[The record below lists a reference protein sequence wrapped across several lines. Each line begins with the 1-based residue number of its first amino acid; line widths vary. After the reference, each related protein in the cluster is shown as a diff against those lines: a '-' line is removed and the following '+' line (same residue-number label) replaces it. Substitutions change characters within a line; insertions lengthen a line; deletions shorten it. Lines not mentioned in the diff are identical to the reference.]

1 MCKIV
6 VKDILKD
13 NDYPGAGEY
22 VYDIMKKCIPN
33 GETVTLNMEGVDLL
47 PSLFLNPSIGRFV
60 KEYGMESL
68 RGKLSFEKILS
79 SQMARIKNYLSRI
92 AE

>member
-1 MCKIV
+1 MCTIII
-6 VKDILKD
+6 KDILKD
-13 NDYPGAGEY
+13 NDYPKAGEY
-22 VYDIMKKCIPN
+22 VYGIMEKCIPN
-33 GETVTLNMEGVDLL
+33 GETVTLDMEDVDLL

-60 KEYGMESL
+60 EKYGLESL

-79 SQMARIKNYLSRI
+79 SQMTRIKDYLIRI